1 MIIENSCKEKK
12 IQIWTGK
19 KDKHQKKI
27 DFDATKLFLN
37 ILETHWPKLSD
48 DKTQKSEVWDLV
60 GDNLKQM
67 GYSLGEN
74 PGIKSKNKWSNMIKA
89 YKKFVAQTQ
98 ATGSGVEVLDD
109 PPLFMEDIQRIL
121 GEAHGI
127 HPTYT
132 GDSMK
137 ESQTPKLLSKFFF

>member
-1 MIIENSCKEKK
+1 
-12 IQIWTGK
+12 
-19 KDKHQKKI
+19 
-27 DFDATKLFLN
+27 
-37 ILETHWPKLSD
+37 
-48 DKTQKSEVWDLV
+48 
-60 GDNLKQM
+60 M

-74 PGIKSKNKWSNMIKA
+74 PGIKSKNKWCNMIKA

-137 ESQTPKLLSKFFF
+137 ESQTPKLLSKIFFFRKM